1 MKINEEIFSNKE
13 KAMFALRQ
21 LYAKHGFSMYRMS
34 KFEEFGLYAENMDFL
49 DSGQIITFTD
59 TDGMLMALKPDV
71 TLSIVKN
78 NRHIGNRIIKLYY
91 NENIYRVSPK
101 TRFFKEIMQVG
112 LECLGAVDDACISE
126 VLLLAA
132 ESMKVLSDEA
142 KLDVSNLDILTQL
155 FESCGVLIDLTKHEG
170 GHPRMGCVDVIPF
183 VPIKEA
189 TTEECIELSKRVG
202 ERIAEEADLPVFLYE
217 ESATAKHRQNL
228 AKIRKGQFEGMAE
241 KVKEEKWCPD
251 FGGARIHPT
260 GGVVAVGARPP
271 LIAFNINLATD
282 NVEIAKN
289 IANIIREVKGGFK
302 CVKAM
307 GLLLEDRN
315 VAQVSI
321 NMTNFNI
328 TPLHR
333 VLELVRREAARYG
346 VNVIGTEVIGL
357 APMKAFFD
365 AAEYYLQIE
374 DFDPDVQ
381 VIENHL
387 L

>member
-1 MKINEEIFSNKE
+1 MAKIIE
-13 KAMFALRQ
+13 
-21 LYAKHGFSMYRMS
+21 
-34 KFEEFGLYAENMDFL
+34 
-49 DSGQIITFTD
+49 
-59 TDGMLMALKPDV
+59 
-71 TLSIVKN
+71 SIPN
-78 NRHIGNRIIKLYY
+78 
-91 NENIYRVSPK
+91 
-101 TRFFKEIMQVG
+101 
-112 LECLGAVDDACISE
+112 ISE
-126 VLLLAA
+126 GRNQEVIEACVDEIRNTPGCTLLDY
-132 ESMKVLSDEA
+132 SSDETHNRSVITYMGSPEAVEEASVKLA
-142 KLDVSNLDILTQL
+142 KKAV
-155 FESCGVLIDLTKHEG
+155 ELIDLTKHEG
-170 GHPRMGCVDVIPF
+170 GHPRMGCVDVMPF
-183 VPIKEA
+183 VPLKDV
-189 TTEECIELSKRVG
+189 TVEECVELSKRVG
-202 ERIAEEADLPVFLYE
+202 KRVAEEADLPVFLYE
-217 ESATAKHRQNL
+217 DSATAKYRQNL

-307 GLLLEDRN
+307 GLLLEERN

-321 NMTNFNI
+321 NMTNYSI

-357 APMKAFFD
+357 APMRAFLD

-374 DFDPDVQ
+374 DFDPDNQ

>member
-1 MKINEEIFSNKE
+1 MAKIIE
-13 KAMFALRQ
+13 
-21 LYAKHGFSMYRMS
+21 
-34 KFEEFGLYAENMDFL
+34 
-49 DSGQIITFTD
+49 
-59 TDGMLMALKPDV
+59 
-71 TLSIVKN
+71 SIPN
-78 NRHIGNRIIKLYY
+78 
-91 NENIYRVSPK
+91 
-101 TRFFKEIMQVG
+101 
-112 LECLGAVDDACISE
+112 ISE
-126 VLLLAA
+126 GRNQEVIEACVDQIRNTPGCTLLDY
-132 ESMKVLSDEA
+132 SSDETHNRSVITYMGSPEACEEASVKLA
-142 KLDVSNLDILTQL
+142 KKAV
-155 FESCGVLIDLTKHEG
+155 ELIDLTKHEG
-170 GHPRMGCVDVIPF
+170 GHPRMGCVDVMPF
-183 VPIKEA
+183 VPLKDV
-189 TTEECIELSKRVG
+189 TVEECVELSKKVG
-202 ERIAEEADLPVFLYE
+202 ERIAAEADLPVFLYE
-217 ESATAKHRQNL
+217 DSATAKHRQNL

-282 NVEIAKN
+282 NVEIAKT

-321 NMTNFNI
+321 NMTNYSI

-357 APMKAFFD
+357 APMRAFLD

-374 DFDPDVQ
+374 DFDSDNQ